1 MKLKT
6 YNGIGDYIKENINNQ
21 LLEDLMREVLNNMG
35 NEAQN
40 VL

>member
-6 YNGIGDYIKENINNQ
+6 YNGIEDYIKENINNQ
-21 LLEDLMREVLNNMG
+21 LIDDLVREVLNNRE

>member
-21 LLEDLMREVLNNMG
+21 LLEDLMREILNNME
-35 NEAQN
+35 NEA
-40 VL
+40 